1 MNVNKLDYELDFAN
15 NSGSTL
21 NIEELTHLQL
31 SVANLNANENFDEIY
46 FWGRIRGIDKDYYI
60 VMGVRFK
67 ERVNFPERCFFW
79 CYNNFVLAPLNSVTS
94 EVAEFL
100 ASFNGYFSGQ
110 HDKVLKAA
118 SYEDLPSSVP
128 VIENGKVS
136 TKLDDRAIILRGN
149 RPKAITELDRLSFTV
164 QTIEHECAVVKFLIP
179 NPGVGGGSF
188 SRARKS
194 PPTKII
200 SNPGVGG
207 GSFSRVRQSPP
218 TKIIS
223 NP

>member
-1 MNVNKLDYELDFAN
+1 MNVDKLDYELDFAN

-31 SVANLNANENFDEIY
+31 SVANLNANEKFDEVY

-79 CYNNFVLAPLNSVTS
+79 CNNNFVIAPLNPVSS
-94 EVAEFL
+94 EIAEFL
-100 ASFNGYFSGQ
+100 GGSNGYFSGQ

-118 SYEDLPSSVP
+118 DVEILPSSGP
-128 VIENGKVS
+128 VLENGKVS
-136 TKLDDRAIILRGN
+136 TKLDDKAIIERGN

-164 QTIEHECAVVKFLIP
+164 QTIEHECAVVNF
-179 NPGVGGGSF
+179 F
-188 SRARKS
+188 Y
-194 PPTKII
+194 
-200 SNPGVGG
+200 
-207 GSFSRVRQSPP
+207 F
-218 TKIIS
+218 
-223 NP
+223 